1 MPSSTR
7 CRLAILA
14 ATTAALTAAGG
25 IATAV
30 GPDPDRTPPDV
41 VAAATS
47 EVTPAELPTPSA
59 ELPTPSAELPTPSA
73 EPSPAPRQAAEPRAT
88 ATPEPAPSSAEP
100 PAVRTWSG
108 TASWYGPGFAGDR
121 TANGERFDPGA
132 LTAAHKELAF
142 GSRVR
147 VTFVPTGRSVVV
159 RINDRGPF
167 VAGREI
173 DLSRAAAEA
182 VGLRGSGHG
191 PVTLELLA

>member
-7 CRLAILA
+7 RRLALLA
-14 ATTAALTAAGG
+14 AATAGLTAAGG

-30 GPDPDRTPPDV
+30 GPDPDRTATDV

-47 EVTPAELPTPSA
+47 EVTPAELPTTHAQS
-59 ELPTPSAELPTPSA
+59 PTPSA
-73 EPSPAPRQAAEPRAT
+73 EPSPDPRPAAEPRAT

-100 PAVRTWSG
+100 SVVRTWSG
-108 TASWYGPGFAGDR
+108 TASWYGPGFAGNR

-173 DLSRAAAEA
+173 DLSRAAAET